1 MAANIIFF
9 GDSICLG
16 QHVSP
21 HQCWV
26 TRLSGMIEDRYG
38 REFVVVNA
46 SVNGSTTRTALE
58 RISDSLQKFEL
69 SMIVIQFGLNDSNL
83 WETDRGL
90 PRVSSA
96 GFRANLVEIIERARR
111 FGAQE
116 VILNTNH
123 PTLKRTPEGKMFDQ
137 YQENNHRYSEIIRE
151 VAGADSEVTLVDVE
165 AVVYGAVTD
174 DSGLQTLLLED
185 GIHLALAGHD
195 LYFEA
200 LKAPVISSLK
210 RIVSAEVIRSG

>member
-21 HQCWV
+21 HRCWV
-26 TRLSGMIEDRYG
+26 TRLSGMIEGRYG
-38 REFVVVNA
+38 HKFVVVNA

-58 RISDSLQKFEL
+58 RIADAIQKFEL

-96 GFRANLVEIIERARR
+96 GFQANLVEIIERARR

-116 VILNTNH
+116 IILNTNH
-123 PTLKRTPEGKMFDQ
+123 PTLKRTPDGKNFGQ
-137 YQENNHRYSEIIRE
+137 YQQNNRRYNQIIRE
-151 VAGADSEVTLVDVE
+151 VAEADPEVTLVDVE
-165 AVVYGAVTD
+165 AVVDGAATD
-174 DSGLQTLLLED
+174 DSELQTLLLED
-185 GIHLALAGHD
+185 GVHLALAGHD

-200 LKAPVISSLK
+200 LKAPVISSLE
-210 RIVSAEVIRSG
+210 RIVSAEVVGAG